1 MPSMWYG
8 PTRWVGGIVTGS
20 ICLVAGVG
28 LWLFPDS
35 SINSLC
41 TPGFVILGIV
51 FLAGGLL
58 TGHQKKWKIK

>member
-1 MPSMWYG
+1 MPYMFYG
-8 PTRWVGGIVTGS
+8 PTRWVGGIVTG
-20 ICLVAGVG
+20 IIGLVAGVG
-28 LWLFPDS
+28 LWLFPDP